1 MLILLVVLF
10 LMFGNLRSAVA
21 TPLEDLVAAAKK
33 EGVTSAYE
41 YAQDKRLLQMNQNQ
55 AQTVDR
61 LARQYG
67 KTLGFER

>member
-41 YAQDKRLLQMNQNQ
+41 YAQGKRLLQMNQ

-67 KTLGFER
+67 KTLGFEK